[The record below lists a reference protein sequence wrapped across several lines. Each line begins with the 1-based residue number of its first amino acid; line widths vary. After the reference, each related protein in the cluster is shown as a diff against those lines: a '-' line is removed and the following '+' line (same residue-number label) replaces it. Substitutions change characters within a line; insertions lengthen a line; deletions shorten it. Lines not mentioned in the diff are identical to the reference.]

1 MDPKPTHFPNQAAF
15 RTWLRR
21 HHKAAASLTLRIAK
35 THAAHTGITYGE
47 ALDEAL
53 CFGWIDGV
61 RRRLDGDSFCIR
73 FSPRKPRSI
82 WSRVNLRHVDRL
94 IQGGRMAKAGREAF
108 EARTPDRTGVYSF
121 EQRPTRLGR
130 AQVAVFRQN
139 RRAWAYFQKEAPWY
153 QRTSSFWVLSAKRED
168 TRRKRLALL
177 IECSANGQ
185 RIPPLRR
192 SSTSAT

>member
-1 MDPKPTHFPNQAAF
+1 
-15 RTWLRR
+15 
-21 HHKAAASLTLRIAK
+21 
-35 THAAHTGITYGE
+35 
-47 ALDEAL
+47 
-53 CFGWIDGV
+53 
-61 RRRLDGDSFCIR
+61 
-73 FSPRKPRSI
+73 
-82 WSRVNLRHVDRL
+82 
-94 IQGGRMAKAGREAF
+94 MAKAGREAF